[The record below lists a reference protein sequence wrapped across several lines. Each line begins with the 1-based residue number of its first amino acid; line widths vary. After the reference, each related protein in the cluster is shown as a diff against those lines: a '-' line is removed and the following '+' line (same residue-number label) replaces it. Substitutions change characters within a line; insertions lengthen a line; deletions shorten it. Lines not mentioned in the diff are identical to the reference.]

1 MKVTRMKKPEKKVTG
16 FTIHYDD
23 GTVEN
28 VDKGLLAFMPDAVSV
43 IVKVG
48 SLDVPLFLTLLAGL
62 EGAAEAYL
70 TED

>member
-1 MKVTRMKKPEKKVTG
+1 MKVTRMKKPDKRVTG

-23 GTVEN
+23 GTVES
-28 VDKGLLAFMPDAVSV
+28 VDKGLLAFMPDAESV
-43 IVKVG
+43 MVKVG